1 MKKDLEEAA
10 NWIKSTTGSD
20 EYTISPLRQEASSR
34 SYYRITTNDQS
45 YILAIQSKEAPEKNF
60 AASGSSAAKFLYAAK
75 LLENNSVRV
84 PEIYAFSEDL
94 RFMLQEDLGDVT
106 LDTHKKLDNKV
117 VLEQALDQ
125 LTLIYSVDQDV
136 LKAFSYDDLFK
147 QTSNFLDIFKDRNI
161 ILSKDE
167 ITLINALR
175 KKLVE
180 LIMNQPFLPTH
191 NDFERR
197 NFIYFKEQ
205 IYIIDFQDLNVGPM
219 GMDLAS
225 LLYEHDF
232 DYPED
237 LINELLQKHCE
248 RNGLGLNAKDADI
261 LTKQVLTHRSMRCVA
276 LLNDFNKQGKLLNRK
291 DDIDKFIKRIH
302 LGLSSLKFTD
312 EIHIIEKLL

>member
-1 MKKDLEEAA
+1 LKKDLEEAA
-10 NWIKSTTGSD
+10 NWIKNTTGSD

-34 SYYRITTNDQS
+34 SYYRITTNEQS

-94 RFMLQEDLGDVT
+94 HFMLQEDLGDVT
-106 LDTHKKLDNKV
+106 LDTHKKLDNKI

-125 LTLIYSVDQDV
+125 LSLIYSVDQDV

-147 QTSNFLDIFKDRNI
+147 QTSNFLNIFKDRNI
-161 ILSKDE
+161 TLSKDE
-167 ITLINALR
+167 IALINALR

-197 NFIYFKEQ
+197 NFIYFKQQ

-248 RNGLGLNAKDADI
+248 RNGLGFDAKQADI

-302 LGLSSLKFTD
+302 LGLSSLKFID
-312 EIHIIEKLL
+312 EIHVIEKLL

>member
-1 MKKDLEEAA
+1 LKKDLEEAA

-45 YILAIQSKEAPEKNF
+45 YILAIQSKEAPVQNF

-106 LDTHKKLDNKV
+106 LDTHKKLDNKI

-125 LTLIYSVDQDV
+125 LALIYSVDQDV

-161 ILSKDE
+161 ILSKDD

-180 LIMNQPFLPTH
+180 LIMSQPFLPTH

>member
-1 MKKDLEEAA
+1 LKKDLEEAA
-10 NWIKSTTGSD
+10 NWIKNTTGSD

-34 SYYRITTNDQS
+34 SYYRITTNEQS

-94 RFMLQEDLGDVT
+94 HFMLQEDLGDVT
-106 LDTHKKLDNKV
+106 LDTHKKLDNKI

-125 LTLIYSVDQDV
+125 LALIYSVDQDV

-147 QTSNFLDIFKDRNI
+147 QTSNFLNIFKDRNI
-161 ILSKDE
+161 TLSKDE
-167 ITLINALR
+167 IALINALR

-197 NFIYFKEQ
+197 NFIYFKQQ

-248 RNGLGLNAKDADI
+248 RNGLGFDAKQADI

-302 LGLSSLKFTD
+302 LGLSSLKFID
-312 EIHIIEKLL
+312 EIHVIEKLL

>member
-10 NWIKSTTGSD
+10 NWIKNTTGSD

-34 SYYRITTNDQS
+34 SYYRITTKEQS

-94 RFMLQEDLGDVT
+94 HFMLQEDLGDVT
-106 LDTHKKLDNKV
+106 LDTHKKLDNKI

-125 LTLIYSVDQDV
+125 LSLIYSVDQDV

-147 QTSNFLDIFKDRNI
+147 QTSNFLNIFKDRNI
-161 ILSKDE
+161 TLSKDE
-167 ITLINALR
+167 IALINALR

-197 NFIYFKEQ
+197 NFIYFKQQ

-248 RNGLGLNAKDADI
+248 RNGLGFDAKQADI

-302 LGLSSLKFTD
+302 LGLSSLKFID
-312 EIHIIEKLL
+312 EINVIEKLL

>member
-1 MKKDLEEAA
+1 MKKDLDAAA

-20 EYTISPLRQEASSR
+20 KYSISSLRQEASNR
-34 SYYRITTNDQS
+34 SYYRINTDDKS
-45 YILAIQSKEAPEKNF
+45 FILAIQSQEAPEHNF

-75 LLENNSVRV
+75 LLGNSSVRV

-94 RFMLQEDLGDVT
+94 RFMLQEDLGDIT
-106 LDTHKKLDNKV
+106 LDTHKEIDDRF
-117 VLEQALDQ
+117 VLEEALDQ
-125 LTLIYSVDQDV
+125 LALIYSVEQDV
-136 LKAFSYDDLFK
+136 LKAFSYEDLFA
-147 QTSNFLDIFKDRNI
+147 QTSNFINIFEDRNVS
-161 ILSKDE
+161 LTNNE
-167 ITLINALR
+167 ISTIMALR
-175 KKLVE
+175 KNLVE

-197 NFIYFKEQ
+197 NFIYFKDQ

-232 DYPED
+232 NYPVD

-248 RNGLGLNAKDADI
+248 RNGLGFDAEHADT

-276 LLNDFNKQGKLLNRK
+276 LLNDYNKQGKLLNRK

-302 LGLSSLKFTD
+302 LGLSSLEFTD
-312 EIHIIEKLL
+312 EIEIIEKLL

>member
-34 SYYRITTNDQS
+34 SYYRIITNDQS
-45 YILAIQSKEAPEKNF
+45 YILAIQSKEAPEENF

-161 ILSKDE
+161 ILNKDE
-167 ITLINALR
+167 ITLINSLR

-232 DYPED
+232 DYPKD
-237 LINELLQKHCE
+237 LIDELLKKHCE
-248 RNGLGLNAKDADI
+248 RNALGFDAKHADTLI
-261 LTKQVLTHRSMRCVA
+261 KQVLTHRSMRCVA

>member
-20 EYTISPLRQEASSR
+20 EYTISPLRQEASNR
-34 SYYRITTNDQS
+34 SYYRITTHDQS
-45 YILAIQSKEAPEKNF
+45 YILPIQSKEAPEQNF

-106 LDTHKKLDNKV
+106 LDTHKKLDNKI
-117 VLEQALDQ
+117 VLEQALEQ
-125 LTLIYSVDQDV
+125 LALIYSVDQDV

-167 ITLINALR
+167 ITLINTLR

-180 LIMNQPFLPTH
+180 LIMSQPFLPTH

-197 NFIYFKEQ
+197 NFIYFKDQ
-205 IYIIDFQDLNVGPM
+205 IYIIDFQDLNVGPI

>member
-1 MKKDLEEAA
+1 LKKDLEEAA

-34 SYYRITTNDQS
+34 SYYRIITNDQS
-45 YILAIQSKEAPEKNF
+45 YILAIQSKEVPEENF

-94 RFMLQEDLGDVT
+94 RFMLQEDLGNVT

-161 ILSKDE
+161 ILNKDE
-167 ITLINALR
+167 ITLINSLR

-232 DYPED
+232 DYPKD
-237 LINELLQKHCE
+237 LIDELLKKHCE
-248 RNGLGLNAKDADI
+248 RNALGFDAKHADTLI
-261 LTKQVLTHRSMRCVA
+261 KQVLTHRSMRCVA
-276 LLNDFNKQGKLLNRK
+276 LLNDYNKQGKLLNRK
-291 DDIDKFIKRIH
+291 NDIDKFIKRIH
-302 LGLSSLKFTD
+302 LGLDSLGFID
-312 EIHIIEKLL
+312 EMHIVEKLL

>member
-34 SYYRITTNDQS
+34 SYYRIITNDQS
-45 YILAIQSKEAPEKNF
+45 YILAIQSKEVPEENF

-94 RFMLQEDLGDVT
+94 RFMLQEDLGNVT

-136 LKAFSYDDLFK
+136 LKAFSCDDLFK

-161 ILSKDE
+161 ILNKDE
-167 ITLINALR
+167 ITLINSLR

-232 DYPED
+232 DYPKD
-237 LINELLQKHCE
+237 LIDELLKKHCE
-248 RNGLGLNAKDADI
+248 RNALGFDAKHADTLI
-261 LTKQVLTHRSMRCVA
+261 KQVLTHRSMRCVA
-276 LLNDFNKQGKLLNRK
+276 LLNDYNKQGKLLNRK
-291 DDIDKFIKRIH
+291 NDIDKFIKRIH
-302 LGLSSLKFTD
+302 LGLDSLGFID
-312 EIHIIEKLL
+312 EMHIVEKLL

>member
-1 MKKDLEEAA
+1 LKKDLEEAA
-10 NWIKSTTGSD
+10 NWIKNTTGSD

-34 SYYRITTNDQS
+34 SYYRITTKEQS

-94 RFMLQEDLGDVT
+94 HFMLQEDLGDVT
-106 LDTHKKLDNKV
+106 LDTHKKLDNKI

-125 LTLIYSVDQDV
+125 LALIYSVDQDV

-147 QTSNFLDIFKDRNI
+147 QTSNFLNIFKDRNI
-161 ILSKDE
+161 TLSKDE
-167 ITLINALR
+167 IALINALR

-197 NFIYFKEQ
+197 NFIYFKQQ

-248 RNGLGLNAKDADI
+248 RNGLGFDAKQADI

-302 LGLSSLKFTD
+302 LGLSSLKFMD
-312 EIHIIEKLL
+312 EIHVIEKLL

>member
-1 MKKDLEEAA
+1 LKKDLEEAA
-10 NWIKSTTGSD
+10 NWIKNTTGSD

-34 SYYRITTNDQS
+34 SYYRITTNEQS

-94 RFMLQEDLGDVT
+94 HFMLQEDLGDVT
-106 LDTHKKLDNKV
+106 LDTHKKLDNKI

-125 LTLIYSVDQDV
+125 LALIYSVDQDV

-147 QTSNFLDIFKDRNI
+147 QTSNFLNIFKDRNI
-161 ILSKDE
+161 TLSKDE
-167 ITLINALR
+167 IALINALR

-197 NFIYFKEQ
+197 NFIYFKQQ

-248 RNGLGLNAKDADI
+248 RNGLGFDAKQADI

-302 LGLSSLKFTD
+302 LGLSSLKFMD
-312 EIHIIEKLL
+312 EIHVIEKLL

>member
-1 MKKDLEEAA
+1 LKKDLEEAA
-10 NWIKSTTGSD
+10 NWIKNTTGSD

-34 SYYRITTNDQS
+34 SYYRITTNEQS

-94 RFMLQEDLGDVT
+94 HFMLQEDLGDVT
-106 LDTHKKLDNKV
+106 LDTHKKLDNKI

-125 LTLIYSVDQDV
+125 LSLIYSVDQDV

-147 QTSNFLDIFKDRNI
+147 QTSNFLNIFKDRNI
-161 ILSKDE
+161 TLSKDE
-167 ITLINALR
+167 IALINALR

-197 NFIYFKEQ
+197 NFIYFKQQ

-237 LINELLQKHCE
+237 LINQLLQKHCE
-248 RNGLGLNAKDADI
+248 RNGLGFDAKQADI

-302 LGLSSLKFTD
+302 LGLSSLKFID
-312 EIHIIEKLL
+312 EIHVIEKLL

>member
-10 NWIKSTTGSD
+10 NWIKNTTGSD

-34 SYYRITTNDQS
+34 SYYRITTNEQS

-94 RFMLQEDLGDVT
+94 HFMLQEDLGDVT
-106 LDTHKKLDNKV
+106 LDTHKKLDNKI

-125 LTLIYSVDQDV
+125 LALIYSVDQDV

-147 QTSNFLDIFKDRNI
+147 QTSNFLNIFKDRNI
-161 ILSKDE
+161 TLSKDE
-167 ITLINALR
+167 IALINALR

-197 NFIYFKEQ
+197 NFIYFKQQ

-248 RNGLGLNAKDADI
+248 RNGLGFDAKQADI

-302 LGLSSLKFTD
+302 LGLSSLKFMD
-312 EIHIIEKLL
+312 EIHVIEKLL

>member
-20 EYTISPLRQEASSR
+20 EYTISSLRQEASSR

-45 YILAIQSKEAPEKNF
+45 YILAIQSKEAPEQNF

-106 LDTHKKLDNKV
+106 LDTHKKLDNKI

-125 LTLIYSVDQDV
+125 LALIYSVDQDV

-161 ILSKDE
+161 ILSKDD

-180 LIMNQPFLPTH
+180 LIMSQPFLPTH

>member
-34 SYYRITTNDQS
+34 SYYRIITNDQS
-45 YILAIQSKEAPEKNF
+45 YILAIQSKEAPEENF

-167 ITLINALR
+167 ITLINSLR

>member
-34 SYYRITTNDQS
+34 SYYRIITNDQS
-45 YILAIQSKEAPEKNF
+45 YILAIQSKEAPEENF

-106 LDTHKKLDNKV
+106 LDTHKGLDNRI
-117 VLEQALDQ
+117 VLEQALNQ
-125 LTLIYSVDQDV
+125 LSLIYSVDQDV
-136 LKAFSYDDLFK
+136 LKAFTYDDLFK
-147 QTSNFLDIFKDRNI
+147 QTSNFLDIFKDRNVS
-161 ILSKDE
+161 LSKNE
-167 ITLINALR
+167 ISSIHNLR

-197 NFIYFKEQ
+197 NFIYYKEQ
-205 IYIIDFQDLNVGPM
+205 IYIIDFQDINVGPM

-232 DYPED
+232 DYPEN
-237 LINELLQKHCE
+237 LINELLQKHCK
-248 RNGLGLNAKDADI
+248 RNGLGLDAKDADI
-261 LTKQVLTHRSMRCVA
+261 LIKQVLTHRSMRCVA

-302 LGLSSLKFTD
+302 LGLSSLKFTC
-312 EIHIIEKLL
+312 EIEVIEKLL

>member
-106 LDTHKKLDNKV
+106 LDTHKKLDNKI

-125 LTLIYSVDQDV
+125 LALIYSVDQDV
-136 LKAFSYDDLFK
+136 LKAFSYDELFK
-147 QTSNFLDIFKDRNI
+147 RTSNFLDIFKDRNI

-167 ITLINALR
+167 ITLINTLR

-180 LIMNQPFLPTH
+180 LIMSQPFLPTH

-205 IYIIDFQDLNVGPM
+205 IYIIDFQDLNVGPI

>member
-10 NWIKSTTGSD
+10 NWIKNTTGSD

-34 SYYRITTNDQS
+34 SYYRITTKEQS

-94 RFMLQEDLGDVT
+94 HFMLQEDLGDVT
-106 LDTHKKLDNKV
+106 LDTHKKLDNKI

-125 LTLIYSVDQDV
+125 LALIYSVDQDV

-161 ILSKDE
+161 ILNKDE
-167 ITLINALR
+167 ITLINSLR

-248 RNGLGLNAKDADI
+248 RNGLGFDAKQADI

-302 LGLSSLKFTD
+302 LGLSSLKFID
-312 EIHIIEKLL
+312 EIHVIEKLL

>member
-10 NWIKSTTGSD
+10 NWIKNTTGSD

-34 SYYRITTNDQS
+34 SYYRITTNEQS

-94 RFMLQEDLGDVT
+94 HFMLQEDLGDVT
-106 LDTHKKLDNKV
+106 LDTHKKLDNKI

-125 LTLIYSVDQDV
+125 LALIYSVDQDV

-147 QTSNFLDIFKDRNI
+147 QTSNFLNIFKDRNI
-161 ILSKDE
+161 TLSKDE
-167 ITLINALR
+167 IALINALR

-197 NFIYFKEQ
+197 NFIYFKQQ

-237 LINELLQKHCE
+237 LINQLLQKHCE
-248 RNGLGLNAKDADI
+248 RNGLGFDAKQADI

-302 LGLSSLKFTD
+302 LGLSSLKFID
-312 EIHIIEKLL
+312 EIHVIEKLL

>member
-1 MKKDLEEAA
+1 LKKDLEEAA

-45 YILAIQSKEAPEKNF
+45 YILAIQSKEAPEQNF

-106 LDTHKKLDNKV
+106 LDTHKKLDNKI

-125 LTLIYSVDQDV
+125 LALIYSVDQDV

-161 ILSKDE
+161 ILSKDD

-180 LIMNQPFLPTH
+180 LIMSQPFLPTH

>member
-45 YILAIQSKEAPEKNF
+45 YILAIQSKEAPEQNF

-94 RFMLQEDLGDVT
+94 RFMLQQDLGDVT
-106 LDTHKKLDNKV
+106 LDTHKKLDNKI

-125 LTLIYSVDQDV
+125 LALIYSVDQDV

-161 ILSKDE
+161 ILSKDD

-180 LIMNQPFLPTH
+180 LIMSQPFLPTH

>member
-10 NWIKSTTGSD
+10 NWIKNTTGSD

-34 SYYRITTNDQS
+34 SYYRITTNEQS

-94 RFMLQEDLGDVT
+94 HFMLQEDLGDVT
-106 LDTHKKLDNKV
+106 LDTHKKLDNKI

-125 LTLIYSVDQDV
+125 LALIYSVDQDV

-147 QTSNFLDIFKDRNI
+147 QTSNFLNIFKDRNI
-161 ILSKDE
+161 TLSKDE
-167 ITLINALR
+167 IALINALR

-197 NFIYFKEQ
+197 NFIYFKQQ

-237 LINELLQKHCE
+237 LINQLLQKHCE
-248 RNGLGLNAKDADI
+248 RNGLGFDAKQADI

-302 LGLSSLKFTD
+302 LGLSSLKFMD
-312 EIHIIEKLL
+312 EIHVIEKLL

>member
-10 NWIKSTTGSD
+10 NWIKNTTGSD

-34 SYYRITTNDQS
+34 SYYRITTNEQS

-94 RFMLQEDLGDVT
+94 HFMLQEDLGDVT
-106 LDTHKKLDNKV
+106 LDTHKKLDNKI

-125 LTLIYSVDQDV
+125 LSLIYSVDQDV

-147 QTSNFLDIFKDRNI
+147 QTSNFLNIFKDRNI
-161 ILSKDE
+161 TLSKDE
-167 ITLINALR
+167 IALINALR

-197 NFIYFKEQ
+197 NFIYFKQQ

-248 RNGLGLNAKDADI
+248 RNGLGFDAKQADI

-302 LGLSSLKFTD
+302 LGLSSLKFID
-312 EIHIIEKLL
+312 EIHVIEKLL

>member
-10 NWIKSTTGSD
+10 NWIKNTTGSD

-34 SYYRITTNDQS
+34 SYYRITTNEQS

-94 RFMLQEDLGDVT
+94 HFMLQEDLGDVT
-106 LDTHKKLDNKV
+106 LDTHKKLDNKI

-125 LTLIYSVDQDV
+125 LSLIYSVDQDV

-147 QTSNFLDIFKDRNI
+147 QTSNFLNIFKDRNI
-161 ILSKDE
+161 NLSKDE
-167 ITLINALR
+167 IALINALR

-197 NFIYFKEQ
+197 NFIYFKQQ

-248 RNGLGLNAKDADI
+248 RNGLGFDAKQADI

-302 LGLSSLKFTD
+302 LGLSSLKFID
-312 EIHIIEKLL
+312 EIHVIEKLL

>member
-10 NWIKSTTGSD
+10 NWIKNTTGSD

-34 SYYRITTNDQS
+34 SYYRITTKEQS

-94 RFMLQEDLGDVT
+94 HFMLQEDLGDVT
-106 LDTHKKLDNKV
+106 LDTHKKLDNKI

-125 LTLIYSVDQDV
+125 LSLIYSVDQDV

-147 QTSNFLDIFKDRNI
+147 QTSNFLNIFKDRNI
-161 ILSKDE
+161 TLSKDE
-167 ITLINALR
+167 IALINALR

-197 NFIYFKEQ
+197 NFIYFKQQ

-248 RNGLGLNAKDADI
+248 RNGLGFDAKQADI

-302 LGLSSLKFTD
+302 LGLSSLKFMD
-312 EIHIIEKLL
+312 EIHVIEKLL